1 MVSIV
6 LTIFFG
12 LLLHSGLPALLLYGL
27 TAWRYWRREP
37 ALLAGTD
44 GAAAGRGAGSAAS
57 ATTRVSAPGQ
67 DGRAAVQGPGLD
79 PWMFS
84 ALLAHAAALAGAW
97 VPSTLHFGFAYLLSA
112 TLWIAL
118 FLIWLESWR
127 VSLGRLPMLLS
138 LLAMPVVVLPRIF
151 PGQAF
156 PLDQQAPLFVPH
168 LVVGTLA
175 YGMVFM
181 AALVALVMAAA
192 EHRLHPR
199 RKERGSSGLA
209 ALIAKGHRTL
219 PPLMVLERILF
230 QVISVAFV
238 LLLLTTVSGVVF
250 SEEIFGRPLP
260 LNHKTVFSLVATVF
274 FGLLLVGRWLW
285 GWRGRLAIRLTLGGF
300 ILLLLSYVGS
310 RFVME
315 VVLQRI

>member
-1 MVSIV
+1 MSIV
-6 LTIFFG
+6 LILF
-12 LLLHSGLPALLLYGL
+12 LLALLLYGAVVL
-27 TAWRYWRREP
+27 RDWRRELP
-37 ALLAGTD
+37 VPLERV
-44 GAAAGRGAGSAAS
+44 AAAGGRVPGAGAGMTAAGGSRASPAPAADGRPAAPSPRLDPLLGAALLVHAAS
-57 ATTRVSAPGQ
+57 LLWPLS
-67 DGRAAVQGPGLD
+67 DGV
-79 PWMFS
+79 FI
-84 ALLAHAAALAGAW
+84 
-97 VPSTLHFGFAYLLSA
+97 FGFAPLLSA
-112 TLWIAL
+112 MVWIAL
-118 FLIWLESWR
+118 FLIWVENRR
-127 VSLGRLPMLLS
+127 VSLGRLPTLLS
-138 LLAMPVVVLPRIF
+138 LLAMPVVVLPWVF
-151 PGQAF
+151 PGQVF
-156 PLDQQAPLFVPH
+156 VFGQQAPLLVPH

-181 AALVALVMAAA
+181 AALQALLMAAA

-199 RKERGSSGLA
+199 RTERSGGLA
-209 ALIAKGHRTL
+209 ALIARGHRSL

-260 LNHKTVFSLVATVF
+260 FNHKTVFSLVATVF
-274 FGLLLVGRWLW
+274 FGLLLLGRWLW
-285 GWRGRLAIRLTLGGF
+285 GWRGRLAIRMTLGGF